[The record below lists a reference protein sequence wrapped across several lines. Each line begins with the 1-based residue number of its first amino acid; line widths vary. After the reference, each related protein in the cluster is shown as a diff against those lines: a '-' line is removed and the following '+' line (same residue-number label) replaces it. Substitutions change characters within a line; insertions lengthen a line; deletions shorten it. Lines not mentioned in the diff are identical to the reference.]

1 MKIKLGDNVT
11 WLGKEFTVTTIHP
24 KTFAVLSLTDNEG
37 YEEYLLRHDL
47 ESFIKENSTAKIK
60 LA

>member
-1 MKIKLGDNVT
+1 MKIKLGDKVT

-37 YEEYLLRHDL
+37 CEEYLLRHYLDA
-47 ESFIKENSTAKIK
+47 FIKENSTAKIK